1 MKFFEWENAM
11 DLKKYKKATSAKVSA
26 ELKKSNYLQKW
37 VD

>member
-1 MKFFEWENAM
+1 MKYFEWENAT
-11 DLKKYKKATSAKVSA
+11 DLSKYASMTPDAVTA